1 MNYDELETAWRSPRN
16 TAEAT
21 TLAAAQARFVADL
34 AQRRRGTRLFLA
46 LVFGALTLITVRVI
60 VSAWPLGGSPTIE
73 LAHDGASLLFLAVP
87 WVGFGVLIHRMRRH
101 ERVHPGLG
109 RSVRQA
115 LSALL
120 DEIAMARARLKVVA
134 SLHGATLVL
143 LPLVVWQLRKT
154 GKAGDEILW
163 PAFVGWPLFA
173 VGILVALW
181 WYDRSRLRPRQ
192 RQLEALHREYEREE

>member
-1 MNYDELETAWRSPRN
+1 
-16 TAEAT
+16 
-21 TLAAAQARFVADL
+21 
-34 AQRRRGTRLFLA
+34 
-46 LVFGALTLITVRVI
+46 
-60 VSAWPLGGSPTIE
+60 
-73 LAHDGASLLFLAVP
+73 
-87 WVGFGVLIHRMRRH
+87 
-101 ERVHPGLG
+101 
-109 RSVRQA
+109 